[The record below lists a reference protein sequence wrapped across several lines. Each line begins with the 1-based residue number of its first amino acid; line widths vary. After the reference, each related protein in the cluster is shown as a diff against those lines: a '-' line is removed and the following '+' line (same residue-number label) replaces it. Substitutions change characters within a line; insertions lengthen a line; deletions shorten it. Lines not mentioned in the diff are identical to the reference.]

1 MVTADP
7 TIDSLELL
15 KDASR
20 WVVKKNVPIFIPHV
34 RKGPNGQELYRIT
47 ENDLRDIAAV
57 CNSRAAEGVLG
68 KLQIGHTLK
77 DKPETEQPPL
87 AGLFQNYQPSRFGP
101 EGKPCLSADFY
112 YLKSQFETSKK
123 YPFRS
128 AEYYPNTKEIT
139 AVALLQRDPE
149 LDMGMLL
156 FDRKGPC
163 YFYSSKELPMDF
175 ASQVIPDEQFDE
187 KEASKFMLYM
197 RKCFPKFY
205 EQYGP
210 GDGGQNGGDLGA
222 MGYQRQGEPPVV
234 ITPISFPSGAFG
246 VTPPATPGN
255 VSPLAKENAELYQR
269 NEQLSARLA
278 KIEGDYNADRL
289 AVQYERKLLELD
301 PERSLDHTIELA
313 DLRTMNETQATAHL
327 KRIERMVQLSRT
339 PIGQPMLRIED
350 SVQHTR
356 DNAPTTEYESQQA
369 LEFVTAMQD
378 EGKEIG
384 FAEALREVKKRT
396 RKTA

>member
-1 MVTADP
+1 MVNADP

-34 RKGPNGQELYRIT
+34 RKGTNGQELYRIT

-156 FDRKGPC
+156 FERKGPC

-175 ASQVIPDEQFDE
+175 ASQVIPDEAFDE

-197 RKCFPKFY
+197 KKCFPKFY

-210 GDGGQNGGDLGA
+210 GGGGQNGGTLDG
-222 MGYQRQGEPPVV
+222 MTGYQRQ
-234 ITPISFPSGAFG
+234 TPA
-246 VTPPATPGN
+246 VTPAVAVVLPPSTPGATA

-278 KIEGDYNADRL
+278 KIEGDYKADQL
-289 AVQYERKLLELD
+289 AVQYERQLRELD
-301 PERSLDHTIELA
+301 PEGRTLDISAELA
-313 DLRTMNETQATAHL
+313 DLRSMTEAQAASHL
-327 KRIERMVQLSRT
+327 KRLERAAQYSRT

-350 SVQHTR
+350 SVQHVR
-356 DNAPTTEYESQQA
+356 DSAPTTEYESQAA
-369 LEFVTAMQD
+369 LDFVTAMQD

-384 FAEALREVKKRT
+384 FAEALREVKKKT